1 MKTRQNTSSAL
12 RRRSGPVAFTLVEL
26 LVVIAI
32 IAILLGTLMPALGSF
47 FSSSR
52 GPNARNLISV
62 SLTVARNYAV
72 ANNTTTALVFV
83 EDDSADPVRTLM
95 FLAKQD
101 TTATPPDLE
110 FIPVAGREP
119 VHLPDNIVVNEDP
132 DEVLAICFL
141 PVGQLTKLDVTQ
153 IKTPDPPDSTIPD
166 GDIKEVTEFSIYD
179 LAGGGAAQELEH
191 LFINYYTGAVIEE

>member
-32 IAILLGTLMPALGSF
+32 IALVLGTLMPALGSF

-72 ANNTTTALVFV
+72 ANNVTTALVFV
-83 EDDSADPVRTLM
+83 AYDDGELDRTLM
-95 FLAKQD
+95 FLAEHD
-101 TTATPPDLE
+101 GTSTLNFA
-110 FIPVAGREP
+110 PVAGREP
-119 VHLPDNIVVNEDP
+119 THLPDNIMVTDNPAETI
-132 DEVLAICFL
+132 AICFL
-141 PVGQLTKLDVTQ
+141 PAGQLTTLAIASIDL
-153 IKTPDPPDSTIPD
+153 PNPLSGTINA
-166 GDIKEVTEFSIYD
+166 DIVEVTEFDIYD
-179 LAGGGAAQELEH
+179 YVVSDEDPEEH